1 MCGHKMV
8 RLCFSIKIQ
17 TKLKFIIVNF
27 CFFCDEPDQ
36 LWRKKCVVSIVIL
49 LRSFLLVFF
58 FFFHLMKFL
67 AMHL

>member
-27 CFFCDEPDQ
+27 WGFFGDEPDQ
-36 LWRKKCVVSIVIL
+36 LSVGSTVLL
-49 LRSFLLVFF
+49 LRSFLLVFVTSCF
-58 FFFHLMKFL
+58 FTS
-67 AMHL
+67 